1 MVDPI
6 TLIVSFIFLMVIIK
20 LFLMPGN
27 TVDDF
32 GSVMSVLVFVLA
44 IAIYF
49 FGIDPFPASLPAIP
63 ATTLVLLAAFVAAVL
78 LESVMTFVV
87 VLAIGIFAA
96 VYLQWAFSW
105 IPLAPLH
112 IIVVGMINAMA
123 VLDVFFTAVFGVPLS
138 LDFFVYYLIP
148 ATFMY
153 KFSKSLLNYVAL
165 FSERT
170 VNFISAVMA
179 FLMLE
184 SVVTKTMNPVTFV
197 LGLASW
203 IGGFF
208 GGDTLKVTMTL
219 FFLAL
224 SITAVSVLLET
235 VAVVVTSWA
244 IGEAS
249 SSGGGGGQGGFNPPV

>member
-1 MVDPI
+1 MADPI
-6 TLIVSFIFLMVIIK
+6 TLLVSFIFLMAILK
-20 LFLMPGN
+20 LFLMPGD

-44 IAIYF
+44 VAIYF
-49 FGIDPFPASLPAIP
+49 FGIDPFPASLPSIP
-63 ATTLVLLAAFVAAVL
+63 VTTLVLLAAFVAAVL
-78 LESVMTFVV
+78 LESVAAFAV
-87 VLAIGIFAA
+87 VLVIGISVAL
-96 VYLQWAFSW
+96 YYQWAFSW

-123 VLDVFFTAVFGVPLS
+123 ILDVFFTAVFGVPLS
-138 LDFFVYYLIP
+138 LDFFIFYLIP

-153 KFSKSLLNYVAL
+153 KFSNSLLNYVAL

-184 SVVTKTMNPVTFV
+184 SVITGAFNPVTMV
-197 LGLASW
+197 LGIASW
-203 IGGFF
+203 IGSFF
-208 GGDTLKVTMTL
+208 GGDTLKVSVAV

-224 SITAVSVLLET
+224 SITAVSVLMET

-244 IGEAS
+244 IGEVSA
-249 SSGGGGGQGGFNPPV
+249 GTGGQEGSNPPV